1 MVQPRNFV
9 RLRQCISSIN
19 LPSTFYKHPLSISRC
34 LHQPGDSNPQNS
46 IFIPTAPSTA
56 RTAFSRESPIKQPEL
71 DTFDETGS
79 GGAQSVSIDNYH
91 QFEEARRLA
100 QTGKLSGR
108 TVSCPMG
115 KMGMAFSTLNKI
127 IKENGIKEEFSNS
140 RERLTPS
147 EARRQLRSKRHRR
160 RFKQGVARL
169 ANIVLRMRKK
179 SY

>member
-1 MVQPRNFV
+1 MMQPRNFV
-9 RLRQCISSIN
+9 RLRQYVPYIN
-19 LPSTFYKHPLSISRC
+19 LPSTFSRSPLSISRY
-34 LHQPGDSNPQNS
+34 LLQPVESNQHNS
-46 IFIPTAPSTA
+46 IFVPPAPTTG

-71 DTFDETGS
+71 DTIDGTVSQETR
-79 GGAQSVSIDNYH
+79 SVSIDNFD
-91 QFEEARRLA
+91 QFEEARRLV

-127 IKENGIKEEFSNS
+127 IKENGIREEFSNS

-147 EARRQLRSKRHRR
+147 EARRQLRAKRHRR

-179 SY
+179 CY

>member
-1 MVQPRNFV
+1 MSQ
-9 RLRQCISSIN
+9 
-19 LPSTFYKHPLSISRC
+19 
-34 LHQPGDSNPQNS
+34 
-46 IFIPTAPSTA
+46 
-56 RTAFSRESPIKQPEL
+56 
-71 DTFDETGS
+71 ETKP
-79 GGAQSVSIDNYH
+79 VSIDNFH
-91 QFEEARRLA
+91 QFEEARRLV

-127 IKENGIKEEFSNS
+127 IKENGIREEFSNS

-147 EARRQLRSKRHRR
+147 EARRQLRAKRHRR

>member
-1 MVQPRNFV
+1 MMRPRDFV
-9 RLRQCISSIN
+9 RLRQCVSYIH
-19 LPSTFYKHPLSISRC
+19 LPSAFYRSPLSISRC
-34 LHQPGDSNPQNS
+34 LLQPVDSNPQSS
-46 IFIPTAPSTA
+46 IFVPTAPATG

-71 DTFDETGS
+71 DTIDGTTSRETRP
-79 GGAQSVSIDNYH
+79 VSIDNFD
-91 QFEEARRLA
+91 QFDEARRLE

-147 EARRQLRSKRHRR
+147 EARRQLRAKRHRR

>member
-1 MVQPRNFV
+1 MIQPRNFV
-9 RLRQCISSIN
+9 LIRQCVSYIT
-19 LPSTFYKHPLSISRC
+19 LPSTFCRSPLSISRC
-34 LHQPGDSNPQNS
+34 LLQPVDSNSQSS
-46 IFIPTAPSTA
+46 IFVPTASTTG
-56 RTAFSRESPIKQPEL
+56 RTPFSRESPVKQPEL
-71 DTFDETGS
+71 DAIDGAASGET
-79 GGAQSVSIDNYH
+79 QRVSIDNFH
-91 QFEEARRLA
+91 QFEEARRLV

-147 EARRQLRSKRHRR
+147 EARRQLRAKRHRR

-179 SY
+179 SF